1 MTDITN
7 QVYAYP
13 TSRIIWYCNYYFD
26 TVETY
31 NNKPQFNFTL
41 EVGAYARGTLYS
53 ANDFQIRIPHN
64 IFLTYLNE
72 TYAPSHG
79 IEESIDSM
87 GSVDYRK
94 TSSDF
99 GFDSDSSD
107 LIIYFKNEGSA
118 SLNSDPIIRL
128 YNGKYYFKFSSNPVE
143 SVKKEIT
150 VNYYNVSGTKV
161 GSATATLNNP
171 FTLRSTTVSQ
181 TGYKSDGWYSESGS
195 FFGQAGESTEY
206 FKIENSALD
215 LAPIINLYERQ
226 SLRTY
231 TLTYDANGGTVSPS
245 SKSITYSKEY
255 GALATP
261 VREGYVFDGWYTA
274 KTGGSQV
281 TSSTIHNT
289 LGDVT
294 IYAHWSIIYVTV
306 TYNGN
311 GGTPSRA
318 SDEVAFGQSTAL
330 PTATRTG
337 GYRLL
342 GWYTASSGGN
352 KVGDANTS
360 YSPTS
365 SITLYAQWIK
375 TYVVSYKF
383 NGGSTADYSETHD
396 VNTRITLPSGGS
408 RQYYNFDG
416 WYTSQTGGTRVGGSG
431 DAYTVT
437 ADITLHAQWVNQ
449 TATIVFNG
457 NGGTP
462 SEPSREVYK
471 NVAFTLPNATR
482 PHYGFKGWYTSQ
494 TGGTR
499 IGGEGDTYTITAN
512 TTVYAQWDAI
522 EYTLTFVST
531 ETNESITVKGSASS
545 PLTVPSPKSRP
556 YYTFNGWVNGSET
569 LSAGTSYVPTAN
581 LTYTAKWTGIT
592 YDLTFVHYT
601 GVVTTMTDVQG
612 GTVIK
617 LPTGKTDWTDS
628 QYYQEVGWYT
638 TLDSLTYLK
647 SNSDYT
653 VTRNETLTMKWVG
666 RQYTVSF
673 ASEGGTVPQSISY
686 TYPSEITLPDAIKDY
701 AYHTFTAWND
711 GQSDYSAN
719 SKYNPKGNV
728 TFTAKWGLQ
737 RYTVTYAS
745 SGESGVQVP
754 NAVTV
759 DALTEITLGTPSRPH
774 YDPTYWYDAK
784 TGGNKVGTVGGKYT
798 VRADIT
804 LYPRWTPT
812 QYTVSFSV
820 PSGLPSIASLV
831 GSVEKYVTLPNI
843 SGTLSDKTF
852 NGWKIS
858 GSDTLYKVNQAY
870 YPSSNV
876 TFVAD
881 YSDNYIVKFY
891 RNHTASDTTIIR
903 TDSVSPNNSI
913 KLSKYP
919 SADGYY
925 CTGWYTARSGGTR
938 IGGEDSTFTPT
949 ASTDLYAHWQN
960 CPTVTF
966 DANGGLVNGATKI
979 QVVTSGQSTF
989 TIPVSRFPTDVSRPY
1004 HRFDGWYLNGTKYD
1018 VNSTYTESVTLQ
1030 ARWTEVR
1037 VERITLSVNGSTDTV
1052 TLSDF
1057 GVVSQA
1063 KANITSN
1070 IAGLTPD
1077 LSKLVWSSSNESQ
1090 LSVYPDESDPTSA
1103 KVIPKSASGTVTV
1116 VLTCSVTYSDS
1127 IVKGTI
1133 NLILTQDVTLTLL
1146 NDYGETQTLR
1156 VDNDTHLPIGF
1167 PTIAPTRDGGYV
1179 FNAWLD
1185 VTTNEL
1191 ITKDT
1196 PILYNKRAKANWFK
1210 SYDQWDKD
1218 NLIIQLFNDDGTA
1231 IIKQFAMGTVGSIT
1245 PSYRVSPS
1253 SIPTPM
1259 QTSES
1264 TFLIDTAVTM
1274 TIDAECSRKNPDVID
1289 DTVEDYN
1296 LWSNTKWINELM
1308 ALVDRWQGQ
1317 SDGVKVLYLPNDC
1330 KVHDTP
1336 TGKIAYGQFYP
1347 LIGTVSE
1354 DGTGFLYKGVYY
1366 QGKNAY
1372 ITSFTRS
1379 IDQTNPEVT
1388 SVTIGFA
1395 IGGLKSRYVQ

>member
-1 MTDITN
+1 M
-7 QVYAYP
+7 
-13 TSRIIWYCNYYFD
+13 
-26 TVETY
+26 Y
-31 NNKPQFNFTL
+31 NL
-41 EVGAYARGTLYS
+41 SGTLTAGGTYTIPICTGMTNGAFAVTPKSITLIVAVPKNTVTFDANGGSSTPSAQTVNNGTAITLPSVSRTGYTFNGWYTDSLGGTRVGGDGDSYTVTANITLYAHWS
-53 ANDFQIRIPHN
+53 AN
-64 IFLTYLNE
+64 
-72 TYAPSHG
+72 
-79 IEESIDSM
+79 
-87 GSVDYRK
+87 K
-94 TSSDF
+94 
-99 GFDSDSSD
+99 
-107 LIIYFKNEGSA
+107 
-118 SLNSDPIIRL
+118 
-128 YNGKYYFKFSSNPVE
+128 
-143 SVKKEIT
+143 
-150 VNYYNVSGTKV
+150 
-161 GSATATLNNP
+161 
-171 FTLRSTTVSQ
+171 
-181 TGYKSDGWYSESGS
+181 
-195 FFGQAGESTEY
+195 
-206 FKIENSALD
+206 
-215 LAPIINLYERQ
+215 
-226 SLRTY
+226 Y
-231 TLTYDANGGTVSPS
+231 TLTYDANGGTVSP
-245 SKSITYSKEY
+245 TSKEILYDGAY
-255 GALATP
+255 GTLPTP
-261 VREGYVFDGWYTA
+261 TREGYAFDGWYTA
-274 KTGGSQV
+274 SSGGTEV
-281 TSSTIHNT
+281 TASTVHKSTSN
-289 LGDVT
+289 VT
-294 IYAHWSIIYVTV
+294 IYAHWSIRNFIV

-318 SDEVAFGQSTAL
+318 SDDIVFNQSTAL

-337 GYRLL
+337 YRFL
-342 GWYTASSGGN
+342 GWYTASSGGTRIGGE
-352 KVGDANTS
+352 GDS
-360 YSPTS
+360 YTVKADV
-365 SITLYAQWIK
+365 TLYAQWIK
-375 TYVVSYKF
+375 TYVVSFRF
-383 NGGSTADYSETHD
+383 NGGSTADYSETPD
-396 VNTRITLPSGGS
+396 VNTKITLPSGGTY
-408 RQYYNFDG
+408 QYHDFNG
-416 WYTSQTGGTRVGGSG
+416 WYTQDVGGTRVGGSG
-431 DAYTVT
+431 DSYTVT
-437 ADITLHAQWVNQ
+437 ADVTLYAQWVNQ
-449 TATIVFNG
+449 TATITFNG
-457 NGGTP
+457 NGGTS
-462 SEPSREVYK
+462 SEPSRKVYK

-482 PHYGFKGWYTSQ
+482 PHYNFLGWYTSQ

-499 IGGEGDTYTITAN
+499 IGGLGDTYTITTN
-512 TTVYAQWDAI
+512 TTVYAQWSAI

-531 ETNESITVKGSASS
+531 ETNESISLKGSASS

-556 YYTFNGWVNGSET
+556 YYTFNGWVNDGVT
-569 LSAGTSYVPTAN
+569 LSAGTSHVPTAN

-592 YDLTFVHYT
+592 YNLTFVHHSEF
-601 GVVTTMTDVQG
+601 VTTMTGVQG

-617 LPTGKTDWTDS
+617 LPTGITEWTDS

-638 TLDSLTYLK
+638 TLDTLTYLK
-647 SNSDYT
+647 SNSGYT
-653 VTRNETLTMKWVG
+653 VTRDETLTMKWVG
-666 RQYTVSF
+666 NQYTVSF
-673 ASEGGTVPQSISY
+673 TSKGGTAPQPITY
-686 TYPSEITLPDAIKDY
+686 TYPSEVTLPDAIKDY
-701 AYHTFTAWND
+701 PDHIFVSWND

-728 TFTAKWGLQ
+728 KFTAEWELR

-745 SGESGVQVP
+745 SEESGVQVP
-754 NAVTV
+754 NSVTV
-759 DALTEITLGTPSRPH
+759 DALTKITLGTPSRPH

-784 TGGNKVGTVGGKYT
+784 TGGNEVGKVGGEYT
-798 VRADIT
+798 VRANIT

-820 PSGLPSIASLV
+820 PSGLPSIENQT
-831 GSVEKYVTLPNI
+831 GSFEEFVTLPDI
-843 SGTLSDKTF
+843 SETLPDKTF

-858 GSDTLYKVNQAY
+858 GSDTLYKVKQAY
-870 YPSSNV
+870 YPTSHV

-881 YSDNYIVKFY
+881 FSDNYIVKFY
-891 RNHTASDTTIIR
+891 RNHNASDTTVIW
-903 TDSVSPNNSI
+903 TDSVSPNKSI
-913 KLSKYP
+913 TLHEYP
-919 SADGYY
+919 SVDGYY
-925 CTGWYTARSGGTR
+925 CTGWFTARSGGTR
-938 IGGEDSTFTPT
+938 IGGEGSTFTPS
-949 ASTDLYAHWQN
+949 ASIDLYAHWQN

-989 TIPVSRFPTDVSRPY
+989 IIPVSRFPTGVSRPY
-1004 HRFDGWYLNGTKYD
+1004 HRFDGWYLDGTDTEYD

-1070 IAGLTPD
+1070 VAGLTPD

-1116 VLTCSVTYSDS
+1116 TLTCSVTYSDS

-1133 NLILTQDVTLTLL
+1133 NLMLTQDVTLTLL
-1146 NDYGETQTLR
+1146 NDYGATQTLR

-1167 PTIAPTRDGGYV
+1167 PTVAPTRDGGYV

-1296 LWSNTKWINELM
+1296 LWSNTRWINELM

-1330 KVHDTP
+1330 RIHDTP

-1347 LIGTVSE
+1347 LIGSVAE
-1354 DGTGFLYKGVYY
+1354 DGTGFLYKDVYY

-1379 IDQTNPEVT
+1379 IDQTDPEVT

-1395 IGGLKSRYVQ
+1395 IGGLKSRYV

>member
-1 MTDITN
+1 MATVSYEVNKNNIGDSVTLYAKVGDTLSITSSKFT
-7 QVYAYP
+7 VLGSTMYYA
-13 TSRIIWYCNYYFD
+13 IAKN
-26 TVETY
+26 TVNVPSCTY
-31 NNKPQFNFTL
+31 KEVDSGLYTL
-41 EVGAYARGTLYS
+41 SGTLTS
-53 ANDFQIRIPHN
+53 AG
-64 IFLTYLNE
+64 TYVLKKGM
-72 TYAPSHG
+72 T
-79 IEESIDSM
+79 
-87 GSVDYRK
+87 GSTN
-94 TSSDF
+94 TS
-99 GFDSDSSD
+99 G
-107 LIIYFKNEGSA
+107 
-118 SLNSDPIIRL
+118 
-128 YNGKYYFKFSSNPVE
+128 VT
-143 SVKKEIT
+143 IT
-150 VNYYNVSGTKV
+150 LVVSP
-161 GSATATLNNP
+161 NQY
-171 FTLRSTTVSQ
+171 TVSFDAN
-181 TGYKSDGWYSESGS
+181 YDGASS
-195 FFGQAGESTEY
+195 
-206 FKIENSALD
+206 
-215 LAPIINLYERQ
+215 LAPITVTQGESLTLPFVYRDGWTGQWSTSSSATGIIVGDFGDSYTPTSNITLYVRWTRITLTCTLIGNGGTPETQTLSAYYGSKITLPPVSREGYVFNGWYTASSGGTRVGGIGDSYTLVPANVTLYAQ
-226 SLRTY
+226 WSYDEY
-231 TLTYDANGGTVSPS
+231 TLTFDANGGTVSPT
-245 SKSITYSKEY
+245 SKTLSYKQPYGDLPTPTYS
-255 GALATP
+255 
-261 VREGYVFDGWYTA
+261 GYRFLGWYTS
-274 KTGGSQV
+274 KTSDIQV
-281 TSSTIHNT
+281 TSTTVHNSPS
-289 LGDVT
+289 DVT
-294 IYAHWSIIYVTV
+294 IYAKWV
-306 TYNGN
+306 
-311 GGTPSRA
+311 
-318 SDEVAFGQSTAL
+318 
-330 PTATRTG
+330 
-337 GYRLL
+337 
-342 GWYTASSGGN
+342 
-352 KVGDANTS
+352 
-360 YSPTS
+360 
-365 SITLYAQWIK
+365 K
-375 TYVVSYKF
+375 TYTVSFKF
-383 NGGSTADYSETHD
+383 HGSTSTDSSQTYDTGTKI
-396 VNTRITLPSGGS
+396 NLPSGGS
-408 RQYYNFDG
+408 RQFYDFDG

-431 DAYTVT
+431 DPYTVT
-437 ADITLHAQWVNQ
+437 ADVTLHAQWVNQ
-449 TATIVFNG
+449 TATITFNG
-457 NGGTP
+457 NGGTS
-462 SEPSREVYK
+462 SESSRKVNK

-482 PHYGFKGWYTSQ
+482 PHYNFLGWYTASS
-494 TGGTR
+494 GGTR
-499 IGGEGDTYTITAN
+499 VGGNGDSYTITAN
-512 TTVYAQWDAI
+512 KTIYAQWEAI

-531 ETNESITVKGSASS
+531 ETNESIALKGSASS
-545 PLTVPSPKSRP
+545 PITVPTPKSRP
-556 YYTFNGWVNGSET
+556 YYTFDGWVNGGVT
-569 LSAGTSYVPTAN
+569 LSAGTSHVPTAN

-592 YDLTFVHYT
+592 YNLTFVHYT
-601 GVVTTMTDVQG
+601 GVITTMTDVQG

-653 VTRNETLTMKWVG
+653 VTRNETLTMKWSG
-666 RQYTVSF
+666 KQYTVSF
-673 ASEGGTVPQSISY
+673 ASEGGTVPQSITY

-701 AYHTFTAWND
+701 TYHTFASWND

-745 SGESGVQVP
+745 SGENGVQVP

-774 YDPTYWYDAK
+774 YDPTYWCDAK
-784 TGGNKVGTVGGKYT
+784 GNKVGNVGGEYT
-798 VRADIT
+798 VRANIT
-804 LYPRWTPT
+804 LYPEWTPT

-820 PSGLPSIASLV
+820 PSGLPSIKSQT
-831 GSVEKYVTLPNI
+831 GSVEEFVTLPDI

-858 GSDTLYKVNQAY
+858 GNDTLYKVKQAY

-891 RNHTASDTTIIR
+891 RNHTASDTTVIR

-949 ASTDLYAHWQN
+949 ASIDLYAHWQN

-966 DANGGLVNGATKI
+966 DANGGLVNGATKVQI
-979 QVVTSGQSTF
+979 VTSGQYSF
-989 TIPVSRFPTDVSRPY
+989 SIPLSRFPTDADVSRPY
-1004 HRFDGWYLNGTKYD
+1004 HRFDGWYLNDTKYD

-1037 VERITLSVNGSTDTV
+1037 VKRITLSVNGSTDTV

-1070 IAGLTPD
+1070 VAGLTPD

-1116 VLTCSVTYSDS
+1116 TLTCSVTYSDS
-1127 IVKGTI
+1127 TVKGTI

-1146 NDYGETQTLR
+1146 NDYGATQTLR

-1167 PTIAPTRDGGYV
+1167 PTVAPTRDGGYV

-1231 IIKQFAMGTVGSIT
+1231 IVKQFAMGTVDSIT
-1245 PSYRVSPS
+1245 PSFRVSPS

-1274 TIDAECSRKNPDVID
+1274 TLDAECSRKNPDVID

-1296 LWSNTKWINELM
+1296 LWSNTRWINELM

-1330 KVHDTP
+1330 KIHDTP

-1347 LIGTVSE
+1347 LLGAVSE

-1395 IGGLKSRYVQ
+1395 IGGLKSRYV

>member
-1 MTDITN
+1 MATVNYSIGSGNLGNVTLTTMYVGDYLN
-7 QVYAYP
+7 VY
-13 TSRIIWYCNYYFD
+13 S
-26 TVETY
+26 Y
-31 NNKPQFNFTL
+31 NNTYGVSKDYGNGYDNGYGSDTIPGCSFELVKSSVYNCKGTVTTPGTYRLKIRSATSYYGTITVIVKDKFT
-41 EVGAYARGTLYS
+41 VSYNSNGGSST
-53 ANDFQIRIPHN
+53 
-64 IFLTYLNE
+64 
-72 TYAPSHG
+72 PS
-79 IEESIDSM
+79 STT
-87 GSVDYRK
+87 V
-94 TSSDF
+94 
-99 GFDSDSSD
+99 
-107 LIIYFKNEGSA
+107 NEGSSVTLPTVTRTGYTLNGWYTA
-118 SLNSDPIIRL
+118 SS
-128 YNGKYYFKFSSNPVE
+128 G
-143 SVKKEIT
+143 
-150 VNYYNVSGTKV
+150 GTKV
-161 GSATATLNNP
+161 GNAGASYKPTSSLTLYAQWNAN
-171 FTLRSTTVSQ
+171 
-181 TGYKSDGWYSESGS
+181 K
-195 FFGQAGESTEY
+195 
-206 FKIENSALD
+206 
-215 LAPIINLYERQ
+215 
-226 SLRTY
+226 Y
-231 TLTYDANGGTVSPS
+231 TLTYNANGGTVSPS
-245 SKSITYSKEY
+245 SKEILYDGAY
-255 GALATP
+255 GTLPTP
-261 VREGYVFDGWYTA
+261 TREGYAFDGWYTA
-274 KTGGSQV
+274 SSGGTQV
-281 TSSTIHNT
+281 TSSTVHKST
-289 LGDVT
+289 SDVT
-294 IYAHWSIIYVTV
+294 IYAHWSIRTFIV

-318 SDEVAFGQSTAL
+318 SDDVVFNQSTAL

-337 GYRLL
+337 YRFL
-342 GWYTASSGGN
+342 GWYTASSGGTRIGGE
-352 KVGDANTS
+352 GDS
-360 YSPTS
+360 YTVKSDV
-365 SITLYAQWIK
+365 TLYAQWIK
-375 TYVVSYKF
+375 TYVVSFKF

-396 VNTRITLPSGGS
+396 VNTKITLPSGGTY
-408 RQYYNFDG
+408 QYFDFNG
-416 WYTSQTGGTRVGGSG
+416 WYTQDVGGTRVGGSG
-431 DAYTVT
+431 DTYTVT
-437 ADITLHAQWVNQ
+437 ADVTLYAQWVRQ
-449 TATIVFNG
+449 TTNIVFNG

-482 PHYGFKGWYTSQ
+482 PHYNFLGWYTSQ

-499 IGGEGDTYTITAN
+499 IGGVGDTYTITAN
-512 TTVYAQWDAI
+512 KTIYAQWEAI

-531 ETNESITVKGSASS
+531 ETNESIALKGSASS

-556 YYTFNGWVNGSET
+556 YYTFDGWVNGGVT
-569 LSAGTSYVPTAN
+569 LSAGTSHVPTAN

-592 YDLTFVHYT
+592 YNLTFVHHSE
-601 GVVTTMTDVQG
+601 VVPTMTNVQG

-617 LPTGKTDWTDS
+617 LPTGETDWTDS

-673 ASEGGTVPQSISY
+673 SSVGGTVPQSITY

-701 AYHTFTAWND
+701 TNYTFASWND

-728 TFTAKWGLQ
+728 TFTAKWELQ

-754 NAVTV
+754 NSVTV

-784 TGGNKVGTVGGKYT
+784 TGGNKVGNVGGKYT
-798 VRADIT
+798 VRANIT

-820 PSGLPSIASLV
+820 PSGLPSIESRT
-831 GSVEKYVTLPNI
+831 GSVEKFVELPDI
-843 SGTLSDKTF
+843 SGTLPDKTF

-858 GSDTLYKVNQAY
+858 GSDTLYKVKQAY
-870 YPSSNV
+870 YPTSNV

-891 RNHTASDTTIIR
+891 RNHTATDTTVFK
-903 TDSVSPNNSI
+903 TDSVSPNSSI
-913 KLSKYP
+913 TLSEYP

-925 CTGWYTARSGGTR
+925 CTGWFTARSGGTR
-938 IGGEDSTFTPT
+938 IGGEGSTFTPT
-949 ASTDLYAHWQN
+949 ASIDLYAHWQN

-989 TIPVSRFPTDVSRPY
+989 IIPVSRFPTDVSRPY
-1004 HRFDGWYLNGTKYD
+1004 HRFDGWYLDGTRYD

-1070 IAGLTPD
+1070 VAGLTPD

-1116 VLTCSVTYSDS
+1116 ILTCSVTYSDS
-1127 IVKGTI
+1127 IVRGTI

-1167 PTIAPTRDGGYV
+1167 PTVAPTRDGGYV

-1330 KVHDTP
+1330 RVHDTP
-1336 TGKIAYGQFYP
+1336 TGKVAYGQFYP
-1347 LIGTVSE
+1347 LIGSVAE
-1354 DGTGFLYKGVYY
+1354 NGTGFLYKGVYY

-1395 IGGLKSRYVQ
+1395 IGGLKSRYV